1 MAFTDNCDLYGAIH
15 EDGVNRA
22 FRHVMR
28 QRPSLFNYATA
39 DIAANRELWCSKIDV
54 TNDVIKYGNPL
65 FTIMDPLPLLGADA
79 PLVSIG
85 FIAQLTAAKVDF
97 YKGNTITLPAELA
110 PPLKEQRFAVQFRG
124 CAAIGCP
131 SPRLVDRIPVGQA
144 GPATGERGQPQKGP
158 PIFLPGQT
166 NCVCLDVFIVGHV
179 ERQFIAGREAI
190 LAKVDEMD
198 IVDIKPDALE
208 DNIICYLKTSVNVV
222 LREKLTIALQTL
234 MLSFPLFGL
243 ATVTLSPTPDPPV
256 PHNPA
261 IEDDQLKA
269 FVTMT
274 VV

>member
-1 MAFTDNCDLYGAIH
+1 MAFTDNCDLYGAFH
-15 EDGVNRA
+15 EDGVNRIIQ
-22 FRHVMR
+22 HMMR

-39 DIAANRELWCSKIDV
+39 NIAANRELWCSKIGATGDV
-54 TNDVIKYGNPL
+54 TKHGNPL

-85 FIAQLTAAKVDF
+85 FIAQLTRAEIDF
-97 YKGNTITLPAELA
+97 HKSNVINLPAELG
-110 PPLKEQRFAVQFRG
+110 PPLKEQRFALYLRG

-131 SPRLVDRIPVGQA
+131 PQQLIDRIPVTRTDS
-144 GPATGERGQPQKGP
+144 ATGGERNPKDP
-158 PIFLPGQT
+158 TIVLPGET
-166 NCVCLDVFIVGHV
+166 NCVCLDIFVVGHV

-198 IVDIKPDALE
+198 IVDIKPEALE
-208 DNIICYLKTSVNVV
+208 ENLICYLMTTVNVV

-243 ATVTLSPTPDPPV
+243 ATVTLAPTPNPPV

-269 FVTMT
+269 FITMT
-274 VV
+274 VI

>member
-1 MAFTDNCDLYGAIH
+1 M
-15 EDGVNRA
+15 
-22 FRHVMR
+22 
-28 QRPSLFNYATA
+28 
-39 DIAANRELWCSKIDV
+39 

-110 PPLKEQRFAVQFRG
+110 RRSRSSGSPYNSAAAPRSAVRRRDWSIASLSDKPAQRRE
-124 CAAIGCP
+124 
-131 SPRLVDRIPVGQA
+131 
-144 GPATGERGQPQKGP
+144 ERGQPQKGP

-222 LREKLTIALQTL
+222 LREKLSDRASDIDAEFSVVRARDRDTL
-234 MLSFPLFGL
+234 
-243 ATVTLSPTPDPPV
+243 ADPR
-256 PHNPA
+256 PA
-261 IEDDQLKA
+261 GSSQPGDRGRPA
-269 FVTMT
+269 
-274 VV
+274 